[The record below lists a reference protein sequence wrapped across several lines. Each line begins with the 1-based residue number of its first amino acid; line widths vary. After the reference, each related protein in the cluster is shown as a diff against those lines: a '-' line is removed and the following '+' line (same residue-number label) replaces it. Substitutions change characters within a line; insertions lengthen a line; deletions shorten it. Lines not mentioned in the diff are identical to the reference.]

1 MLYTINPG
9 HSFLDSDGRTKTGGD
24 CIALSDDMAAAHR
37 DRVTPC
43 TEAETEAEAEAGPA
57 DVVTAPAD
65 APADALKRHSRN

>member
-43 TEAETEAEAEAGPA
+43 TEAEAGPA
-57 DVVTAPAD
+57 DVAPAPAD
-65 APADALKRHSRN
+65 APAAASDHYTRD

>member
-43 TEAETEAEAEAGPA
+43 TEAEAGPA
-57 DVVTAPAD
+57 DVATAPAD